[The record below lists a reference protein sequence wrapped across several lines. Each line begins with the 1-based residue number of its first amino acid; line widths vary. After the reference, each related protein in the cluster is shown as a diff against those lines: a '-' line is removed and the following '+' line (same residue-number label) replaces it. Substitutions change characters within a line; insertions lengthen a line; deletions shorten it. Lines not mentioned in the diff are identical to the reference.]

1 MNNQVSD
8 SGSGESL
15 NLSMDFKDLSDN
27 MKNQK
32 YHTVRTVSKS
42 KIVETE
48 GESIPEHAYR
58 LSFVFWLVYWCP
70 TQYPFQMTFV
80 WLNSNRMSVTHGA
93 GIATPSGTHEFSP
106 VCCGPVV
113 LDL

>member
-48 GESIPEHAYR
+48 GESIPR
-58 LSFVFWLVYWCP
+58 
-70 TQYPFQMTFV
+70 T
-80 WLNSNRMSVTHGA
+80 R
-93 GIATPSGTHEFSP
+93 I
-106 VCCGPVV
+106 
-113 LDL
+113 